1 MQEGHCTHLT
11 DRDRLLI
18 EAAGTDLAWSGWV
31 GEPADI
37 RARVEAAGE
46 AGAGRGTVT
55 RSGRGTLRK
64 SHIDRSVVDAD
75 DVALLEDLV
84 TAAFNDAKTKMDA
97 MVAEKMSEITGG
109 LQLPPGMKLPF

>member
-1 MQEGHCTHLT
+1 MKNLSQMMKQAQEMQAKMQ
-11 DRDRLLI
+11 DMQARLD
-18 EAAGTDLAWSGWV
+18 EAEVTGV
-31 GEPADI
+31 
-37 RARVEAAGE
+37 
-46 AGAGRGTVT
+46 AGAGLVTVT
-55 RSGRGTLRK
+55 LSGKGTLRK
-64 SHIDRSVVDAD
+64 IHIDRSVVDAD